1 LISFSNI
8 DRDHVVGASILNRV
22 EIIPVETRRELKQF
36 IRLPW
41 MIYRHDPGWVPP
53 LIMDAKESLDKAK
66 HPFFEHS
73 TADFFLARF
82 NGQWVGRIAAIL
94 NNNHN
99 RFHKE
104 QTAFFGFFESINERD
119 VATALL
125 DHAAQWAR
133 ERGMMRLRGP
143 MSYSTNEIS
152 GMLIEGFDSM
162 PCIMM
167 AYNPDYYPRL
177 IEASGFK
184 KVMDLYAWYRKADFA
199 LNPKI
204 SRVAGKVLNRSRVRI
219 RPIDMKNF
227 RQEVGI
233 IREIYNN
240 AWTDNWGFVPM
251 TDAEFGHMAK
261 SLKSIVDPR
270 LVLIAEKNDEPVA
283 FALSLPDINQALK
296 KVNGRLF
303 PIGLPLLLYHSRRIR
318 RIRTL
323 ALGIVKKAQNWS
335 GLGAALY
342 FETFRRGVEA
352 GYQGGEFSWTLET
365 NHLINRSMRLLDARL
380 YKRYRIYEKEVDGGQ
395 STVK

>member
-1 LISFSNI
+1 
-8 DRDHVVGASILNRV
+8 
-22 EIIPVETRRELKQF
+22 
-36 IRLPW
+36 
-41 MIYRHDPGWVPP
+41 
-53 LIMDAKESLDKAK
+53 
-66 HPFFEHS
+66 
-73 TADFFLARF
+73 
-82 NGQWVGRIAAIL
+82 
-94 NNNHN
+94 
-99 RFHKE
+99 
-104 QTAFFGFFESINERD
+104 
-119 VATALL
+119 
-125 DHAAQWAR
+125 
-133 ERGMMRLRGP
+133 
-143 MSYSTNEIS
+143 
-152 GMLIEGFDSM
+152 M

-167 AYNPDYYPRL
+167 AYNPDYYPGL

-184 KVMDLYAWYRKADFA
+184 KAMDLYAWHRKADFT

-204 SRVAGKVLNRSRVRI
+204 SRVAGKVLDRSRVRI

-227 RQEVGI
+227 WREVGI

-240 AWTDNWGFVPM
+240 AWNDNWGFVPM

-270 LVLIAEKNDEPVA
+270 LVLIAEKNDEPIA
-283 FALSLPDINQALK
+283 FALSLPDINLALK

-342 FETFRRGVEA
+342 FETYRRGVEA
-352 GYQGGEFSWTLET
+352 GYQEGEFSWTLET

-380 YKRYRIYEKEVDGGQ
+380 YKRYRIYEKAVDGGQ